1 MKKKFLTFLIALLIV
16 PCALIITACAGN
28 DAKLSNLYVV
38 DGNGESHTSYYAGE
52 YYYGVSLSEILAGIK
67 IKGTYSDNTSKEL
80 SSNDYTTVYKKD
92 SNNIDAI
99 KSIPDAGN
107 YQITYKKEG
116 WSVDI
121 NFDVY
126 KARYYN
132 VTLTSS
138 SWDYD
143 DELPTIS
150 LSNYVLGQDESIDCY
165 YIEKSDYD
173 SLNDYQKTELLGS
186 GYEKNWTGELY
197 SIRPGQYYAF
207 ANINFSS
214 ENENYLSL
222 TNVFPFT
229 VDKAQINVTQ
239 EDIQGLSASYSYYAH
254 EHIGDITLDSLMK
267 EGFSNKIIKNKNGD
281 DVEGYFEWKNPNTPV
296 NASNNGELYPI
307 VFMGEGENFD
317 CYESNEMDLQI
328 TIEKDI
334 VGYKNSMQI
343 VFEDNGMNEI
353 VFDNQEH
360 NIKLNEF
367 PISYKEGDM
376 GMVFPSVE
384 LKDANGND
392 LTIKWHDSGSGLGYF
407 YISGL
412 KEVGEYKFIL
422 SLTDTT
428 NFCWDDGT
436 TEPIEYIVKI
446 VGNSD
451 LLDVEGDYEP
461 VNPATDG
468 NLTPQ
473 PPYMEYLGR
482 WMEIGMKTTAT
493 DYDAQIQI
501 DYEDQNQ
508 TLNITG
514 SLNNKY
520 NDEPTN
526 DEPTNDEPTYN
537 DFITNTTL
545 THGKDNYVINGK
557 VDTSGLNNEYTVTKN
572 GEATNFVIDEN
583 LHSLIMEALRI
594 DLAKNSISSEEQI
607 YSVAQDS
614 ENLKIK
620 IESNFEGGVTV
631 VHFVFDAE
639 GNFVGHKVSITRADG
654 TMSYS
659 IQMKLVK

>member
-1 MKKKFLTFLIALLIV
+1 MKKKILGLCFAFVLLV
-16 PCALIITACAGN
+16 PCVLLLTACGGN

-38 DGNGESHTSYYAGE
+38 DGNGDSYTSYYAGE
-52 YYYGVSLSEILAGIK
+52 YNYGVSLSDILAGIK

-99 KSIPDAGN
+99 KPTPDAGN
-107 YQITYKKEG
+107 YQIIYEKEG

-143 DELPTIS
+143 DALPTIS
-150 LSNYVLGQDESIDCY
+150 LSNYVLGQDESVDYY
-165 YIEKSDYD
+165 YIEKGDYD
-173 SLNDYQKTELLGS
+173 SLNDYQKTDFLGS
-186 GYEKNWTGELY
+186 GYEKKWTRELY
-197 SIRPGQYYAF
+197 SIKPGQYYAF

-229 VDKAQINVTQ
+229 VNKAQINVTK

-254 EHIGDITLDSLMK
+254 ERIGDITLDLLMK
-267 EGFSNKIIKNKNGD
+267 EGFTNKIIKNKRGD
-281 DVEGYFEWKNPNTPV
+281 DVEGYFEWKKPNTPV

-307 VFMGEGENFD
+307 VFMSEGENFG
-317 CYESNEMDLQI
+317 CYESNEMYLQI

-334 VGYKNSMQI
+334 VGNKNSMQI
-343 VFEDNGMNEI
+343 VFEDNKMNEI

-367 PISYKEGDM
+367 PISYQEGDM

-392 LTIKWHDSGSGLGYF
+392 VTIKWHDSGEGLGYY

-428 NFCWDDGT
+428 NFCWNDGT

-446 VGNSD
+446 VSDGNI
-451 LLDVEGDYEP
+451 LNVFGEYEP
-461 VNPATDG
+461 VNPETDG
-468 NLTPQ
+468 ASSPQ
-473 PPYMEYLGR
+473 PAYMEYLGR
-482 WMEIGMKTTAT
+482 WMEIEMETTAS
-493 DYDAQIQI
+493 DYNAQIQI
-501 DYEDQNQ
+501 DYKDQNQ
-508 TLNITG
+508 TLKITG
-514 SLNNKY
+514 NLNNKY
-520 NDEPTN
+520 NDEA
-526 DEPTNDEPTYN
+526 TNDEPTYN

-557 VDTSGLNNEYTVTKN
+557 VDTSGLNNDYTVTRN
-572 GEATNFVIDEN
+572 GEETNFVIDAN
-583 LHSLIMEALRI
+583 LHSLIMLALRI
-594 DLAKNSISSEEQI
+594 DLANNLISDETAT

-620 IESNFEGGVTV
+620 VENNFDGDVAV

-639 GNFVGHKVSITRADG
+639 GNFVGHKISITSVDG
-654 TMSYS
+654 TYS